1 MAENKNISVQQLKIK
16 IDNGDNFILLDVRE
30 KFELDIANLPDA
42 LHIPMREIPDHLD
55 ELNKNHEIIVFC
67 KSGIRS
73 MNVCNFMYNN
83 GFKRVFNLA
92 GGINRWSEEIDK
104 SIPIY

>member
-1 MAENKNISVQQLKIK
+1 MTQHKNINVQQLKIK
-16 IDNGDNFILLDVRE
+16 IDNGDNFILVDVRE
-30 KFELDIANLPDA
+30 KFELDIASLPNA
-42 LHIPMREIPDHLD
+42 IHIPMREIPDNLD
-55 ELNKNHEIIVFC
+55 KLNTNHEIIVFC

-83 GFKRVFNLA
+83 GFKRVFNLT
-92 GGINRWSEEIDK
+92 GGIKSWSEEIDE